1 MLSDKELIKFL
12 WELLWNDLSDGDTPS
27 DTEMDILRV
36 ELTNRGILDGEFPS

>member
-1 MLSDKELIKFL
+1 MMNDKEFIKFL
-12 WELLWNDLSDGDTPS
+12 WKLFWDLVSDGDEPS